1 MSAQISESSENYLE
15 TILILDNEKKMVRV
29 KEISQK
35 MNVSMPSVH
44 TALHLLEDRGFVS
57 HEHYGCV
64 ELTKKGR
71 AAAKKIYDSH
81 TQLVNFFTAVLGVSP
96 DIAEQDACRIEHV
109 ISSETLE
116 LMAEFAKKYSA
127 DSENYWGKDEPHT
140 A

>member
-1 MSAQISESSENYLE
+1 MNTQISESSENYLE

-44 TALHLLEDRGFVS
+44 NALHILEERGFVS

-71 AAAKKIYDSH
+71 ATAKKIYDSH
-81 TQLVNFFTAVLGVSP
+81 MQLVNFFTAVLGVTP

-109 ISSETLE
+109 ISPQTVEQ
-116 LMAEFAKKYSA
+116 MNEFAKKYLSDA
-127 DSENYWGKDEPHT
+127 QDRGNR
-140 A
+140 